1 MRAPAHAPA
10 LVRGSM
16 SSLLVVGAGLLA
28 TALAAGKAEAWLG
41 TKFAYLVI
49 GLVFIGTLLLVF
61 TFIGSAA
68 VVLWPAASAAGY
80 LLRIPHDHPLM
91 TVDRVWIAGLVAYI
105 ALNPRRVVRTPATRF
120 LAFALLWLVVS
131 YGLRAYATST
141 SLSGPVEI
149 WVDAILLPA
158 VLFVACERY
167 ALGGFGNARRLAR
180 ALMFGGAILGAIGVA
195 ERIWGF
201 ELATVA
207 GGSVRFD
214 EGIDITRISGPYP
227 APEPYALTLAV
238 CFAASLYW
246 LLTRKPGERYLLAA
260 ISIGLQVSGIA
271 FAYFR
276 AGWLAAIIIAV
287 AALGFRP
294 GRVGRTFGIAVFAAA
309 VALAATS
316 SIQRNS
322 PAAERLGNT
331 STISARLATY
341 EQGLHMFATHPL
353 FGVGVDQYNAVA
365 TAEPPRIVGGVASVP
380 FPHSSYIGLLAEQ
393 GIVGFLPFLVL
404 SFAIWPLLQS
414 LRLATRRKE
423 LAVLTGVAAG
433 ASIAYLIM
441 SLTLT
446 MLPYEPSNAF
456 FAALLGLT
464 CGRLDSVAETQSVPA
479 ARAAASG

>member
-68 VVLWPAASAAGY
+68 VVLWPVASVSGY
-80 LLRIPHDHPLM
+80 LLRIPHDHPLI

-105 ALNPRRVVRTPATRF
+105 ALNPRRFARTPATR
-120 LAFALLWLVVS
+120 LLTFALLWLVIS
-131 YGLRAYATST
+131 FGLRAYATST

-149 WVDAILLPA
+149 WIDAIVLPT
-158 VLFVACERY
+158 VLFLACERY
-167 ALGGFGNARRLAR
+167 ALGASGNARRLAG
-180 ALMFGGAILGAIGVA
+180 ALMLGGAVLGGIGVA

-201 ELATVA
+201 ELATAA
-207 GGSVRFD
+207 GGSVRVD
-214 EGIDITRISGPYP
+214 EGFDITRISGPYP
-227 APEPYALTLAV
+227 APEPYTLTLAI

-246 LLTRKPGERYLLAA
+246 VLTRKPGQRYLLAA
-260 ISIGLQVSGIA
+260 ISIGLQLAGIA

-276 AGWLAAIIIAV
+276 AGWLSAIIIAV
-287 AALGFRP
+287 AAFGFRP
-294 GRVGRTFGIAVFAAA
+294 GRVGRMFGIAVVAAA
-309 VALAATS
+309 IALAAS
-316 SIQRNS
+316 SALHRNS

-331 STISARLATY
+331 SNISARLATY
-341 EQGLHMFATHPL
+341 EQGLHIFATHPL

-365 TAEPPRIVGGVASVP
+365 VTEPPKVVRGVASVP

-393 GIVGFLPFLVL
+393 GIVGFLPFVL
-404 SFAIWPLLQS
+404 LSAAIWPLLNA
-414 LRLATRRKE
+414 LKLASRRKE
-423 LAVLTGVAAG
+423 VAVLTGAVAG

-456 FAALLGLT
+456 FAALLGLA
-464 CGRLDSVAETQSVPA
+464 CGHLDSVAATQSVPA